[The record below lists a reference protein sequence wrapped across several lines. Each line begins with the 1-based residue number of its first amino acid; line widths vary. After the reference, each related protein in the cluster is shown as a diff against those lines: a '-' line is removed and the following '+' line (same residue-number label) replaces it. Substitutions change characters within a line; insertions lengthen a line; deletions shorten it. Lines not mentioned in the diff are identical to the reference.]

1 MSSKLFSGAPKTPD
15 VPTTDVPTIAGGEP
29 AKVGLRQWIWRA
41 FVQSALIPLVLVE
54 AGLVGVYLL
63 SNTAIRDAQVGYLR
77 ETALTDLQTS
87 ASQHARLIDEQLS
100 QVAAFTLLYRNLTAR
115 ALLESAAL
123 PPVQLAQSASGVS
136 FSAQDLGG
144 AASFYSSATP
154 LARQDLH
161 KVARL
166 ASLDPLMKELVARS
180 PLIESLYFN
189 SWDSYNHIY
198 PWFLTPEQYPPAMV
212 IPDYNFYYLADAAH
226 NPTRQLVWTNVY
238 LDPAGHGWMMSAIA
252 PVYRGAF
259 LEGVSG
265 VDITVGGILKQ
276 IRGLQVPADG
286 YAMLVSNQLNIMA
299 IPEPGE
305 EDFGLHELTTHT
317 YAEAIDNEVFKP
329 SDFVLGQRAET
340 QTLAAAINAQAQG
353 VHTLDLNGR
362 PHLVAWATI
371 AATGWHLLVVVDEAD
386 VFSQTNALASRYE
399 RIGYLLIA
407 GLVLFYV
414 VFFALLWWRAQQLS
428 RHLRA
433 PIAGIAR
440 MMGEIGR
447 GQWRP
452 QRVDAQIRELDE
464 MACHALAM
472 GEQLEHSEAD
482 LRQAILDAQMASQAK
497 SRFLSSV
504 SHEFRTPLNA
514 IHGFAQLMQM
524 ERPSEGQAEGSDYL
538 DEILTAS
545 EHLNELV
552 GDILDWSSLQAEKP
566 QLDLQAVE
574 VGNLMND
581 CANLVRLQAHT
592 QGLQFRLELPA
603 PALLVWAEPRR
614 LRQVLLNLLSNALKY
629 NRPAGHIILGYQLVD
644 GHIRLQVE
652 DSGLGISDA
661 LQDQAFEPFQR
672 LGQENTAIPGSG
684 IGLSLCQEFAGL
696 MHGKMGLQST
706 LGTGSCFWIE
716 LPLMGAEGP
725 APATAPGAN
734 D

>member
-1 MSSKLFSGAPKTPD
+1 
-15 VPTTDVPTIAGGEP
+15 
-29 AKVGLRQWIWRA
+29 
-41 FVQSALIPLVLVE
+41 
-54 AGLVGVYLL
+54 
-63 SNTAIRDAQVGYLR
+63 
-77 ETALTDLQTS
+77 
-87 ASQHARLIDEQLS
+87 
-100 QVAAFTLLYRNLTAR
+100 
-115 ALLESAAL
+115 
-123 PPVQLAQSASGVS
+123 VQLAQSADGVS

-226 NPTRQLVWTNVY
+226 NPTRELVWTNVY

-252 PVYRGAF
+252 PVYRGTF

-299 IPEPGE
+299 MPALGE
-305 EDFGLHELTTHT
+305 VDFGLGELTTHA
-317 YAEAIDNEVFKP
+317 YDEAVQREMFKP
-329 SDFVLGQRAET
+329 QDFILGQRAET
-340 QTLAAAINAQAQG
+340 QALAAAITAQAQG
-353 VHTLDLNGR
+353 VHRLDLNGR

-399 RIGYLLIA
+399 QIGYLLIA
-407 GLVLFYV
+407 GLVLFYL
-414 VFFALLWWRAQQLS
+414 VFFALLWWRALQLS
-428 RHLRA
+428 KRLRA

-464 MACHALAM
+464 MAGHALAM
-472 GEQLEHSEAD
+472 GEQLEHSETD
-482 LRQAILDAQMASQAK
+482 LRQAILDAQMASKAK
-497 SRFLSSV
+497 SRFISSV

-524 ERPSEGQAEGSDYL
+524 ERPSEGQAEGPDYL
-538 DEILTAS
+538 DEILIAS
-545 EHLNELV
+545 EHLNQLV
-552 GDILDWSSLQAEKP
+552 GDILDWSSLQVEKP
-566 QLDLQAVE
+566 QLQLQAVE
-574 VGNLMND
+574 VASLMSE
-581 CANLVRLQAHT
+581 CADLVRLQAHT
-592 QGLQFRLELPA
+592 RGLQFSLEPPA
-603 PALLVWAEPRR
+603 PTLQVWAEPRR

-629 NRPAGHIILGYQLVD
+629 NRPAGQITLGYQLLD
-644 GHIRLQVE
+644 GHVRLQVE
-652 DSGLGISDA
+652 DSGLGISAA
-661 LQDQAFEPFQR
+661 LQDQVFEPFQR
-672 LGQENTAIPGSG
+672 VGQENTAIQGN
-684 IGLSLCQEFAGL
+684 GLGLALCQEFAEL
-696 MHGKMGLQST
+696 MHGRMGLQST
-706 LGTGSCFWIE
+706 LGAGSCFWIE
-716 LPLMGAEGP
+716 LSLLDAEGL
-725 APATAPGAN
+725 APAAN